1 MKQTIQKVKDY
12 FDSLYWYHNP
22 IYLFYLTLRYDMP
35 AFIRN
40 LWYFRKPLYRFRWWD
55 PHFTQ
60 EMLKYCLIDM
70 ANNLEVKGIEIED
83 VKMKKVEKIRR
94 AVKLLNHFQ
103 DDDFLELAETELGA
117 ELVTNYEFVKI
128 KDSDYYEM
136 VDLASEEVQAI
147 NKKIFE
153 RSSQLEEEYWSEL
166 WDIIKGNQN
175 YQEFDKDVDFYKQFN
190 GTGMRGWWD

>member
-22 IYLFYLTLRYDMP
+22 IYLFYRTLRYNIP

-55 PHFTQ
+55 HHFTQ
-60 EMLKYCLIDM
+60 EMLKYCLIDV
-70 ANNLEVKGIEIED
+70 ANNLEVKGNEIKE
-83 VKMKKVEKIRR
+83 VRMKKVEKIRR
-94 AVKLLNHFQ
+94 AVQLLNHFR
-103 DDDFLELAETELGA
+103 DDDFIELAETELGA

-128 KDSDYYEM
+128 KDSDNYEM
-136 VDLASEEVQAI
+136 VDLAPEEDQEM
-147 NKKIFE
+147 NKKIFKKS
-153 RSSQLEEEYWSEL
+153 RQLEEEYWSEL
-166 WDIIKGNQN
+166 WDILKGNQN
-175 YQEFDKDVDFYKQFN
+175 YEDFDKDVDFYKQFN

>member
-12 FDSLYWYHNP
+12 FNSIYWVNNP
-22 IYLFYLTLRYDMP
+22 IYLFYCTLRYDIP

-55 PHFTQ
+55 HHFTQ

-70 ANNLEVKGIEIED
+70 ANNLEVNGHEIEESR
-83 VKMKKVEKIRR
+83 MKKVEKIRR
-94 AVKLLNHFQ
+94 AVQLLNHFR
-103 DDDFLELAETELGA
+103 DNDFIELAETELGA

-136 VDLASEEVQAI
+136 VDLASEEVQAM

-153 RSSQLEEEYWSEL
+153 RSRQLEEEYWSEL
-166 WDIIKGNQN
+166 WDILKGNQK
-175 YQEFDKDVDFYKQFN
+175 YEDFDEDVDFYKQFN